1 MSGHSKWA
9 TIKSQKESTDKQ
21 RGKTFSKLS
30 KLIAIAAR
38 DGSDPKSNF
47 KLRLAVEKAR
57 QANMPKDNISRA
69 IKKGSGE
76 EEGVRFEEMTFEGYG
91 PDGIGIIIET
101 VSDNRNRTTS
111 ELKNILERGGGSMA
125 SPGSVAFLFKKL
137 GFIKVEKAPKTGNID
152 DQILKIID
160 MGASDVEEMADVIE
174 IKTQPE
180 QLREVKDKVEV
191 AGFVVRGAELIFEPS
206 GPVIISDLGKAE
218 KILKFMGA
226 IEEHDDVQ
234 RVTANFD
241 IPDELAAKMNVKAN

>member
-30 KLIAIAAR
+30 KFIALAAR

-47 KLRLAVEKAR
+47 KLRLAVEKAK
-57 QANMPKDNISRA
+57 QSNMPKDNISRA

-76 EEGVRFEEMTFEGYG
+76 EEGQRFEEITFEGYG
-91 PDGIGIIIET
+91 PEGIGIIIEV
-101 VSDNRNRTTS
+101 VSDNRNRTTA

-125 SPGSVAFLFKKL
+125 SPGSVVFLFKKQ
-137 GFIKVEKAPKTGNID
+137 GFIKVEKSGNVD
-152 DQILKIID
+152 EQILKIID
-160 MGASDVEEMADVIE
+160 MGAADVEETTEAVE
-174 IKTQPE
+174 IQTEPDHLKE
-180 QLREVKDKVEV
+180 IKDKVEA
-191 AGFVVRGAELIFEPS
+191 AGFLVKEAELTMEPNA
-206 GPVIISDLGKAE
+206 PITINDPQKTQ
-218 KILKFMGA
+218 KILKFMGS

-241 IPDELAAKMNVKAN
+241 IPDEILATPHVETNQ